1 MKLTTML
8 VFGAGYVFGTKA
20 GREKYH
26 RFTQLT
32 QQAAERLESY
42 GSGKG
47 WRIGGESDSNGSA
60 TG

>member
-20 GREKYH
+20 GRDQYQ

-32 QQAAERLESY
+32 QQAAERLENY
-42 GSGKG
+42 GSGNG
-47 WRIGGESDSNGSA
+47 WRVGRESDSSGSA